1 MATRRQRQVAELVH
15 EEISLLI
22 QRRAR
27 DPRLKSVTVT
37 AVEVSPDLRLAHVY
51 VSVLGDRQEAKQ
63 ALASLR
69 HAAGFFRREL
79 ADSLSLRFLPEV
91 NFRLDDSVQRGLRI
105 DQLLDGLSDKATP
118 DERQSD
124 ESQAD

>member
-37 AVEVSPDLRLAHVY
+37 GVEVSPDLRLAHVY